1 MLSRPYRW
9 TESPTG
15 AYLHFN
21 YRGVARVVA
30 DGPCYRVT
38 IHWRDKTLTGRAAS
52 IEQGKRHI
60 ERWIEARGDL
70 LRATRA

>member
-1 MLSRPYRW
+1 MLSLPYRW

-30 DGPCYRVT
+30 DGPGYGVT
-38 IHWRDKTLTGRAAS
+38 IHWRGNTLTGRAAS
-52 IEQGKRHI
+52 IAQGKRHI
-60 ERWIEARGDL
+60 ERWIEARDDL
-70 LRATRA
+70 LPAARP